1 MKTISKCNE
10 IAIVICSHGSNNE
23 KFKSDFISFINRI
36 KKVFL
41 EYNVFYCFIE
51 INSPSIEQCLKQI
64 SKNYNKIIF
73 VPTLL
78 FKGKHYTEDIIEKM
92 QELVRKYRIKLLIT
106 KGIKLDSELI
116 SLSLKKIEKKIDPI
130 KNNLLITISSSSSNS
145 KVMYDLKKYTNKL
158 SRSLKINSS
167 ISGFF
172 GNEEDIYK
180 NIDGIISDKN
190 FEKIVL
196 HPLFLFDGFLY
207 QSTKKKFQ
215 LKYRKKILIIPPI
228 LKNKETF
235 KMFVRKINNQLLL
248 FK

>member
-1 MKTISKCNE
+1 MKTISRCNE

-23 KFKSDFISFINRI
+23 KFKSDFISFINKI
-36 KKVFL
+36 KEVFL
-41 EYNVFYCFIE
+41 EHKVFYCFIE
-51 INSPSIEQCLKQI
+51 INSPSIEQCLELI
-64 SKNYNKIIF
+64 SKDYNKIIF

-78 FKGKHYTEDIIEKM
+78 FKGNHYTEDIIEKM
-92 QELVRKYRIKLLIT
+92 QELIHRYKIKLLII
-106 KGIKLDSELI
+106 KGIKLDSELVHQ
-116 SLSLKKIEKKIDPI
+116 SMKKIEKKINPI

-145 KVMYDLKKYTNKL
+145 KVMYDLKKYTSKL
-158 SRSLKINSS
+158 SKSLKINRS

-180 NIDGIISDKN
+180 NIDDIISDKN
-190 FEKIVL
+190 FERIIL

-215 LKYRKKILIIPPI
+215 LNYKKKIFITTPI
-228 LKNKETF
+228 LKNKGTF
-235 KMFVRKINNQLLL
+235 KTFVREINNQLLL

>member
-1 MKTISKCNE
+1 MILFS
-10 IAIVICSHGSNNE
+10 AIVTAFIKQSVTIPPEGSNCLLAS
-23 KFKSDFISFINRI
+23 KIFIILRLS
-36 KKVFL
+36 
-41 EYNVFYCFIE
+41 
-51 INSPSIEQCLKQI
+51 
-64 SKNYNKIIF
+64 
-73 VPTLL
+73 
-78 FKGKHYTEDIIEKM
+78 G
-92 QELVRKYRIKLLIT
+92 VRW
-106 KGIKLDSELI
+106 I
-116 SLSLKKIEKKIDPI
+116 SLFNNGI

-180 NIDGIISDKN
+180 NIDDIISDKN

-235 KMFVRKINNQLLL
+235 KMFVRKINNQILL

>member
-1 MKTISKCNE
+1 MKTISKLSE

-23 KFKSDFISFINRI
+23 KFNSDFICFINKI
-36 KKVFL
+36 KEVFL
-41 EYNVFYCFIE
+41 KYKIFYCFIE
-51 INSPSIEQCLKQI
+51 INSPSIEQCLKLI
-64 SKNYNKIIF
+64 SKDYNKIIF

-78 FKGKHYTEDIIEKM
+78 FKGKHYKEDIIEKI
-92 QELVRKYRIKLLIT
+92 QELVRKYKIKLLIT
-106 KGIKLDSELI
+106 KGIKLDSELV
-116 SLSLKKIEKKIDPI
+116 SLSLKKIERKIDPI

-158 SRSLKINSS
+158 SKGLKINSS
-167 ISGFF
+167 ISDFF

-190 FEKIVL
+190 FEKIIL

-207 QSTKKKFQ
+207 QSTKTKFQ
-215 LKYRKKILIIPPI
+215 LKYREKILITPPI
-228 LKNKETF
+228 LKNKEIF
-235 KMFVRKINNQLLL
+235 KTFVRKINNQLLL